1 MGIAEKTLPPDI
13 LKRARISGK
22 EYAWRVDDIPSVIE
36 AARAANLVNVGG
48 QLQFWVPP
56 SAICEC
62 YWVEVDTSKSVDGS
76 LPWRERVEQTAAAAA
91 RDFETLK
98 SRVDFAAE
106 GRTFGAVEGFFREG
120 GSLADI
126 MWFVWY
132 ALAENEAPGPRRASA

>member
-13 LKRARISGK
+13 LKRARMSGK
-22 EYAWRVDDIPSVIE
+22 EFAWRIDDIPSVIE

-62 YWVEVDTSKSVDGS
+62 YWVAVDTSKSVDGS
-76 LPWRERVEQTAAAAA
+76 LPWGERVEQTAAMAA

-106 GRTFGAVEGFFREG
+106 GRSFGAVEGFFREG
-120 GSLADI
+120 GSLTDI

-132 ALAENEAPGPRRASA
+132 ASCENEGQGRRASA